1 MRPFVSVCTPTYN
14 RRPFIPTML
23 KCFLHQDYPMDRME
37 WVIVDD
43 GTDGIED
50 LLLAANIP
58 QIKYVRLPAKVPLG
72 EKRNIMHRHAV
83 GDILVYMDD
92 DDYYPPE
99 RVSHA
104 VEVLQANP
112 QALCAGSTILFIYF
126 KHLDKIMQFGPYG
139 SRHATAGTFAFRR
152 ELLADTAY
160 DDTAALGEE
169 RSFLKNYTVP
179 FAQLDP
185 RKVILV
191 FSHSHNTFD
200 KKTLLI
206 DPSKTIVRESPLQ
219 VTDFVQDID
228 ILHFFLDRMHVAL
241 AAYGPG
247 DPALKPDVQAQMAKI
262 SIMFGDKILTG
273 NEILAQLNYQQ
284 RYIELL
290 KSRLNSLS

>member
-1 MRPFVSVCTPTYN
+1 MLPFVSVCTPTYN

-23 KCFLHQDYPMDRME
+23 KCFLHQDYPKDRME

-58 QIKYVRLPAKVPLG
+58 QVKYVRLPAKVPLG
-72 EKRNIMHRHAV
+72 EKRNIMHRHAK
-83 GDILVYMDD
+83 GDIFVYMDD
-92 DDYYPPE
+92 DDFYPPQ

-112 QALCAGSTILFIYF
+112 KAMCAGSTVLFIYF

-139 SRHATAGTFAFRR
+139 STHATAGTFAFRR

-160 DDTAALGEE
+160 DDSAALGEE
-169 RSFLKNYTVP
+169 RAFLKNYTVP

-191 FSHSHNTFD
+191 FSHAHNTFD
-200 KKTLLI
+200 KKTLLLN
-206 DPSKTIVRESPLQ
+206 PARTIVRESALLP
-219 VTDFVQDID
+219 TDFVEDAD

-241 AAYGPG
+241 AAYAPG
-247 DPALKPDVQAQMAKI
+247 DPSMKPDAQAQTARVQY
-262 SIMFGDKILTG
+262 GDKVLVG
-273 NEILAQLNYQQ
+273 KEILDQLNYQQ
-284 RYIELL
+284 KYIELL
-290 KSRLNSLS
+290 QQRLGKSRS